1 MSIDLS
7 RLSAKELDNLI
18 SKARSRMAAL
28 KKRKPI
34 ATVRG
39 KLTALAKA
47 EGYTIAELFGSAA
60 AATSPAPRKAATRG
74 KSTGKVA
81 PKYRNPDNP
90 KETWT
95 GRGMQ
100 PRWLAAQVR
109 RGKSPT
115 DFLISATL
123 TPKPHKP
130 GKRLVKASEA

>member
-7 RLSAKELDNLI
+7 SLSAKELDSLI
-18 SKARSRMAAL
+18 SKAKSRMATL

-34 ATVRG
+34 ATVRS

-47 EGYTIAELFGSAA
+47 EGYTIAELFGGAA
-60 AATSPAPRKAATRG
+60 VARSPAPRKAAKRG

-81 PKYRNPDNP
+81 PKYRNPENP
-90 KETWT
+90 RETWT

-100 PRWLAAQVR
+100 PRWLAEQVR

-130 GKRLVKASEA
+130 GKRLVKAAQA